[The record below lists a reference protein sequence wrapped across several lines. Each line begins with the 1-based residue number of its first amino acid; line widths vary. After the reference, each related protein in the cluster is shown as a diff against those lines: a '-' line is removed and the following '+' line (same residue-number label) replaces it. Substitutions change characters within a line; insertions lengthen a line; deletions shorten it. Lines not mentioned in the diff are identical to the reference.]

1 MWRRGNKM
9 YLEEEYLQL
18 SGIQHFVFCKRQ
30 WALINVEHQW
40 QENYRTMDGRLMHE
54 NAHKEEYHEKR
65 GDIIITR
72 GMAIFS
78 PSLGLSG
85 KCDVVEFHKDEKGVV
100 IYGWEEK
107 WVPFPVE
114 YKRGE
119 PKQNNCD
126 ILQLCAQAMC
136 FEEMLL
142 CEIPEGA
149 LFYGEPRRRLKV
161 IFTKELRDEV
171 KKATE
176 EMHRLYKREH
186 TPKVKTSQACR
197 ACSLKEAC
205 LPVLLKNQSVEKYLK
220 EKLCED
226 S

>member
-1 MWRRGNKM
+1 M
-9 YLEEEYLQL
+9 YLEEDYLQL
-18 SGIQHFVFCKRQ
+18 SGIQHFIFCKRQ
-30 WALINVEHQW
+30 WALINVENQW

-54 NAHKEEYHEKR
+54 NAHKEEKHEKR
-65 GDIIITR
+65 GDTIITR

-78 PSLGLSG
+78 PNLGISG
-85 KCDVVEFHKDEKGVV
+85 KCDVVEFHKDEKGVP
-100 IYGWEEK
+100 IFGWEGK
-107 WVPFPVE
+107 WLPFPVE

-119 PKQNNCD
+119 PKQDNCD

-142 CEIPEGA
+142 CEISRGA
-149 LFYGEPRRRLKV
+149 LFYGEPKRRSNVL
-161 IFTKELRDEV
+161 FTRELRDEV

-176 EMHRLYKREH
+176 EMHRLYKKEY
-186 TPKVKTSQACR
+186 TPKVKPTKACR
-197 ACSLKEAC
+197 ACSLKEVC
-205 LPVLLKNQSVEKYLK
+205 LPVLLKNHSVEKYLK

>member
-1 MWRRGNKM
+1 M

-30 WALINVEHQW
+30 WALINIENQW

-54 NAHKEEYHEKR
+54 NAHNEEQREKR

-72 GMAIFS
+72 GLAIFS
-78 PSLGLSG
+78 QNLGISG
-85 KCDVVEFHKDEKGVV
+85 KCDVVEFHKNVKGVS
-100 IYGWEEK
+100 IFGWEGK
-107 WVPFPVE
+107 WLPFPVE

-119 PKQNNCD
+119 PKQDNCD
-126 ILQLCAQAMC
+126 ILQLCAQAIC

-142 CEIPEGA
+142 CEVSKGA
-149 LFYGEPRRRLKV
+149 LFYGEPKRRTNIL
-161 IFTKELRDEV
+161 FTSELRDEV
-171 KKATE
+171 KRATE
-176 EMHRLYKREH
+176 EMHRLYKKGY
-186 TPKVKTSQACR
+186 TPKVKPSNACK
-197 ACSLKEAC
+197 ACSLKEVC
-205 LPVLLKNQSVEKYLK
+205 LPVLLKNQSVDKYLK